1 VYAFGHL
8 FAHEVHE
15 NKKKFFRKRDYHY
28 G

>member
-8 FAHEVHE
+8 LAREVRK
-15 NKKKFFRKRDYHY
+15 NKKFLRKRDYHY